1 MPRFTVGREYLLNR
15 AINSHGRGNY
25 LLGYSITAVSCCNIG
40 NCAVRI
46 PTARAGR
53 GLTASRGLIIIL
65 GLSGIS
71 WYTGYIIGQFKLRYP
86 QVHSM
91 ADAGEILMGRFGREL
106 LDFCQLALLIFMM
119 ASHLLTFTVTLNT
132 ITNHGTCTIVF
143 GVVGLVVSFIGALPR
158 TLGKVYYMSIACEC
172 HLFQSSEVYAN
183 ILFP

>member
-1 MPRFTVGREYLLNR
+1 
-15 AINSHGRGNY
+15 
-25 LLGYSITAVSCCNIG
+25 
-40 NCAVRI
+40 
-46 PTARAGR
+46 
-53 GLTASRGLIIIL
+53 
-65 GLSGIS
+65 
-71 WYTGYIIGQFKLRYP
+71 
-86 QVHSM
+86 M